1 MSGSKLEAGV
11 GNSDPITME
20 VVRNALSSIADEM
33 ALVIMRT
40 AYSSIVRD
48 SMDYSTGLCDRRG
61 RVVAH
66 GLTMALHL
74 GSFPD
79 AMRLLLKE
87 YAGRI
92 DEGDVFV
99 FNDPYV
105 AGGMHLP
112 DVYIIKPIFHE
123 GRHEGFAASLV
134 HQIDMGGIAPGS
146 TAVYASEI
154 FQEGLRLPIIKMYER
169 GEPNETFFKIM
180 ELNTRMPDK
189 LAGDMRAQIAA
200 CKTADAGFAKLVGK
214 YGSKTFR
221 RLLDDLHD
229 HAERVMRA
237 EIAAL
242 PDGEWSFTDYLDGLG
257 EDPEPLPLCVSIAID
272 GETMKVDWT
281 GSAPQVPGAINCPS
295 PFVKSAVHLIV
306 KCIAG
311 REIPNFEGYLR
322 PLEIV
327 LPRGTIVNPEPPA
340 ACAARA
346 IVGWRAID
354 ALLGVFAQIVP
365 ERVPAA
371 GEGGVSFPVFS
382 GFHEG
387 RRFVCAETLAGS
399 WGGMAGRDGEF
410 GIPNPGG
417 NLTNQPIEMIEALY
431 PIEIERYAMVENSG
445 GPGEFRG
452 APAFVR
458 QYRML
463 AQETLIVM
471 RSDRRAILPY
481 GLAGGCPGT
490 PSWNIVNPGPGQRIE
505 PVMPMAPMVLA
516 RGEVFRHVS
525 AGGAGFGDPLRR
537 QPWRVLDDVIEERI
551 TAGYAREVYGVVL
564 EGAPLEVDGGA
575 TEALRAGMSAARKI
589 GADPRPAYLRLF
601 LAPLGITDFA
611 LEGERT
617 LLVPRPKA
625 AGGNGQGHPER

>member
-1 MSGSKLEAGV
+1 MPGSELTAGF

-20 VVRNALSSIADEM
+20 VVRNALSTIADEM

-48 SMDYSTGLCDRRG
+48 SMDYSTGLCDRDG

-79 AMRLLLKE
+79 AMRILVRDHGATIE
-87 YAGRI
+87 
-92 DEGDVFV
+92 DGDVFV
-99 FNDPYV
+99 FNDPYE

-112 DVYIIKPIFHE
+112 DVYIIKPIFHDDE
-123 GRHEGFAASLV
+123 LEGFAATLV

-146 TAVYASEI
+146 TAVYAREV

-169 GEPNETFFKIM
+169 GEPNDTFFKIM
-180 ELNTRMPDK
+180 GLNTRMPDK

-200 CKTADAGFAKLVGK
+200 CKTAEASFSKLVGK
-214 YGSKTFR
+214 YGSEVFR

-229 HAERVMRA
+229 HAERIMRS

-242 PDGEWSFTDYLDGLG
+242 PNGTWSFTDYLDGLG
-257 EDPEPLPLCVSIAID
+257 EDPEPLPLKVAITIKD
-272 GETMKVDWT
+272 DHMSVDWA
-281 GSAPQVPGAINCPS
+281 GSAPQVAGAINCPS

-306 KCIAG
+306 KCIAE
-311 REIPNFEGYLR
+311 REIPNFEGFLR
-322 PLEIV
+322 ALDID
-327 LPRGTIVNPEPPA
+327 LPEGTIVNPTPPA

-354 ALLGVFAQIVP
+354 VLLGVFAQIVP

-371 GEGGVSFPVFS
+371 GEGGVTFPAIS
-382 GFHEG
+382 GYDKG
-387 RRFVCAETLAGS
+387 TRFVCSETLAGA

-417 NLTNQPIEMIEALY
+417 NLTNQPIEMIEAQY
-431 PIEIERYAMVENSG
+431 PILVERYGMVENSG

-452 APAFVR
+452 APAFIR

-463 AQETLIVM
+463 ADETLIVM
-471 RSDRRAILPY
+471 RSDRRNILPY

-505 PVMPMAPMVLA
+505 PVMPMGPIVL
-516 RGEVFRHVS
+516 GPGDVFTHIS
-525 AGGAGFGDPLRR
+525 AGGAGYGDPLARD
-537 QPWRVLDDVIEERI
+537 PEAVLADIVEERF
-551 TAGYAREVYGVVL
+551 TVEYARAVYGVVIDPETL
-564 EGAPLEVDGGA
+564 KIDAA
-575 TEALRAGMSAARKI
+575 ASQALRAELIEAARS
-589 GADPRPAYLRLF
+589 GPEPRPAYLRLF
-601 LAPLGITDFA
+601 HAPLGVTEFA

-617 LLVPRPKA
+617 LRLR
-625 AGGNGQGHPER
+625 